1 MVAGK
6 GKGDPPPILKTLW
19 QSQRLNMPLKSGS
32 LYEQP
37 YEDLYTME
45 FLNGVYSK
53 VEAWRKGPKNEEV
66 QAAILYLTKLGVM
79 NG

>member
-1 MVAGK
+1 
-6 GKGDPPPILKTLW
+6 
-19 QSQRLNMPLKSGS
+19 MPLKSGS

>member
-1 MVAGK
+1 
-6 GKGDPPPILKTLW
+6 
-19 QSQRLNMPLKSGS
+19 MPLKSGS

-45 FLNGVYSK
+45 FLNGVYK
-53 VEAWRKGPKNEEV
+53 QVEAWRKGGKDKDV
-66 QAAILYLTKLGVM
+66 QDAILYLTKLGVM